1 MAFGT
6 ISGVRI
12 KGITT
17 VVPAI
22 KVDNLDV
29 PADALPARERLV
41 RNIGIRYRRVCRE
54 GQIFSDLV
62 QSACEDVL
70 AKLGWSKDSVEILLL
85 VTQSGEYIIPATS
98 IILQDRL
105 GLPKSTLSFDI
116 NLGCSGYPYGVA
128 TLASMMKTMGFKR
141 GVVLIGDQS
150 ASSGSPDSGRE
161 ILFSDCGTATALELD
176 DTAPNMYFD
185 GNSDGSGALAIV
197 VPHGGKRHPAT
208 AESHQYR
215 LMEDGV
221 TRKMT
226 DVHLDGPSIM
236 NFSIGTVPG
245 ALEGIVNYMG
255 SSFEQVDYFILH
267 QANKMINETIRKK
280 MKLPEEKFP
289 LTLYDYGNTSSATIP
304 ITVCHKLKSAIQQ
317 APRKIVAC
325 GFGIGLSWASL
336 AMELGPDTYIS
347 NVLEV

>member
-1 MAFGT
+1 MAFGK

-12 KGITT
+12 CGITT
-17 VVPAI
+17 VVPSI
-22 KVDNLDV
+22 KVDNLAV
-29 PADALPARERLV
+29 SADALPARERLV
-41 RNIGIRYRRVCRE
+41 RNIGIRYRRVCKE

-62 QSACEDVL
+62 QAAAEDL
-70 AKLGWSKDSVEILLL
+70 LQKLGWAKDSVDVLLL

-105 GLPKSTLSFDI
+105 GLPKSTLCFDI

-128 TLASMMKTMGFKR
+128 TLASMLKTMGFKR
-141 GVVLIGDQS
+141 GIVLIGDQS

-176 DTAPNMYFD
+176 EAAPDMCFD
-185 GNSDGSGALAIV
+185 GNSDGAGHMAIV

-215 LMEDGV
+215 EMDDGV

-226 DVHLDGPSIM
+226 DVHLDGPAIM
-236 NFSIGTVPG
+236 NFSIGVVPG
-245 ALEGIVNYMG
+245 ALEGIMNYAG
-255 SSFEQVDYFILH
+255 KTAEQVDFFVLH

-280 MKLPEEKFP
+280 MRLPEEKFP
-289 LTLYDYGNTSSATIP
+289 LTLFDYGNTSSATVP
-304 ITVCHKLKSAIQQ
+304 ITICHKLKAAIATRPQF
-317 APRKIVAC
+317 IVAC

-336 AMELGPDTYIS
+336 SFELGPDAYLS
-347 NVLEV
+347 DVLEV

>member
-6 ISGVRI
+6 INGVRI

-17 VVPAI
+17 VVPSI
-22 KVDNLDV
+22 KVDNLNV
-29 PADALPARERLV
+29 PDEALPARERLV

-62 QSACEDVL
+62 QAACEDL
-70 AKLGWSKDSVEILLL
+70 LSKLDWPKESIDVLLL

-105 GLPKSTLSFDI
+105 GLSKSTLCFDI

-176 DTAPNMYFD
+176 DSAPSMFFD
-185 GNSDGSGALAIV
+185 GNSDGAGALAIV

-208 AESHQYR
+208 SESHEYR

-226 DVHLDGPSIM
+226 DVHLDGPAIM

-245 ALEGIVNYMG
+245 ALERMMG
-255 SSFEQVDYFILH
+255 YIGVTAEQVDYFVLH

-289 LTLYDYGNTSSATIP
+289 LTLYDYGNTSSATVP
-304 ITVCHKLKSAIQQ
+304 ITVCYKLKEAIQQ
-317 APRKIVAC
+317 RPQKVIAC
-325 GFGIGLSWASL
+325 GFGIGLSWATL
-336 AMELGPDTYIS
+336 AVELGPDTYIS
-347 NVLEV
+347 DVLEV